1 MHRHAVKPALG
12 AELALQ
18 VVQVLVGVPVAE
30 NVPAA
35 QLTTT
40 ALDVEVQAD
49 VTRWPGPAVEQAEQ
63 VGFRP
68 PTDAKKEPLVHTHA
82 E

>member
-1 MHRHAVKPALG
+1 MALG

-18 VVQVLVGVPVAE
+18 VVQVLVCVPLAE

-40 ALDVEVQAD
+40 ALDAEVQAD
-49 VTRWPGPAVEQAEQ
+49 VTRCPGPAVKQAEQ
-63 VGFRP
+63 VGFAP
-68 PTDAKKEPLVHTHA
+68 ATDAK
-82 E
+82 